1 MYNIARNP
9 LKKCDRW
16 GRTES
21 RSIYFFLAVSLL
33 AEGVVA
39 SHLVLFL
46 KGGAHLKI
54 DPLSKGL
61 YTTKKINL
69 TKRHVSL
76 QTNSTFSFQIEMF
89 YGFILRKQDAS
100 L

>member
-9 LKKCDRW
+9 LKKM
-16 GRTES
+16 
-21 RSIYFFLAVSLL
+21 RSVGQNRIEVNLLFLAVSLL